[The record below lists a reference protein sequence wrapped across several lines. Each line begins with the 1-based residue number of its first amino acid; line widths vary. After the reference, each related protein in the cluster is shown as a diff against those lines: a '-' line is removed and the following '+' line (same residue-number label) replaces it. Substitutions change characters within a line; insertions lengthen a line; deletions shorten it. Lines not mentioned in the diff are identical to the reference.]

1 MTKPVREYILNHLG
15 IEIDHIWRNE
25 KTKFIDGDG
34 TSLAIKR
41 CCSHYNKAMRKI
53 SKIGSSNCNTAL
65 WTYPFPT
72 ASASSSPSSH
82 FRRIDLVGTKVMH
95 ADLKVTYFP
104 VEGMDGTG
112 WVITFPEQV
121 RCEYA
126 TGCSN
131 HYVCTNTLI
140 VTQLEPYCLRL
151 IDSPP
156 VLLAL
161 KVFNLATSSSNL
173 ASISWITL
181 DCFIVPLYSQQ
192 TIDKM

>member
-1 MTKPVREYILNHLG
+1 MKTEMVQGLLLNAVAAIIIVR
-15 IEIDHIWRNE
+15 W
-25 KTKFIDGDG
+25 
-34 TSLAIKR
+34 
-41 CCSHYNKAMRKI
+41 KI
-53 SKIGSSNCNTAL
+53 SKVDSSNCKTAPCSC
-65 WTYPFPT
+65 PFA
-72 ASASSSPSSH
+72 ASAASSSSLH
-82 FRRIDLVGTKVMH
+82 FRRIDLVGTKVRH

-112 WVITFPEQV
+112 WVITFLEQV

-140 VTQLEPYCLRL
+140 VTQLEPYCLSL

-173 ASISWITL
+173 ASISWITF
-181 DCFIVPLYSQQ
+181 DCFIVLLYSQQ

>member
-1 MTKPVREYILNHLG
+1 MVQVLLLNAVAAIIIRRWERFQRLDHL
-15 IEIDHIWRNE
+15 
-25 KTKFIDGDG
+25 
-34 TSLAIKR
+34 
-41 CCSHYNKAMRKI
+41 
-53 SKIGSSNCNTAL
+53 TATL
-65 WTYPFPT
+65 HCEP
-72 ASASSSPSSH
+72 AASSLSPH
-82 FRRIDLVGTKVMH
+82 FRRIDLVGTKVRH

-112 WVITFPEQV
+112 WVITFLEQV

-173 ASISWITL
+173 ASISWITF
-181 DCFIVPLYSQQ
+181 DCFIVLLYSQQ

>member
-25 KTKFIDGDG
+25 KTKLVDGDG
-34 TSLAIKR
+34 TSVAIKR

-53 SKIGSSNCNTAL
+53 SKIGTSNCNTAL
-65 WTYPFPT
+65 WTCPFPT
-72 ASASSSPSSH
+72 ASAALSPSPH
-82 FRRIDLVGTKVMH
+82 FRRIDLVGTKVRH

-140 VTQLEPYCLRL
+140 VTQLEPYCLSL

-173 ASISWITL
+173 ASISWITF
-181 DCFIVPLYSQQ
+181 DCFIVLLYCQQ
-192 TIDKM
+192 TIVKM